1 MVIVTGTAAVIIAMT
16 MTISIKVS
24 MRVMMER

>member
-1 MVIVTGTAAVIIAMT
+1 MVIVTGTAAVITAMT